1 MTDYLVFDGE
11 PSSSALEA
19 PANGVDR
26 LAFDLAFM
34 EIHTPAD
41 FLTIETPGKT
51 TVTVSDA
58 ATEFLIFD
66 GADADVTALDAAN
79 DFLIF
84 DTAEPFTTTLQL
96 DTGEDFIVIT
106 SSGPQGERGI
116 PGPVDSSQGSHAHV
130 QSIPLSTWDIF
141 FDLPFMPSVMVVDS
155 AGSVVGGNI
164 LIVGPGHYQLQFT
177 APFSGSAYLS

>member
-1 MTDYLVFDGE
+1 MTDYIVFDGE
-11 PSSSALEA
+11 SSSSVLEA
-19 PANGVDR
+19 PVNGVDR

-34 EIHTPAD
+34 EIPTPAD

-66 GADADVTALDAAN
+66 GADADVTVVNAAN
-79 DFLIF
+79 DFFIF
-84 DTAEPFTTTLQL
+84 DTVEPFTTSIQL
-96 DTGEDFIVIT
+96 DTGKDFLVIS
-106 SSGPQGERGI
+106 SSGPKGERGI
-116 PGPVDSSQGSHAHV
+116 PGPIDSSQGSYVHV
-130 QSIPLSTWDIF
+130 QSIPLSTWDIL
-141 FDLPFMPSVMVVDS
+141 FDLPFMPSVIIVDS
-155 AGSVVGGNI
+155 AGSVVGGDI